1 MYDSYQIVNMLLPT
15 PAFRILMVLDQDFPP
30 DTRVE
35 NEALSL
41 IDAGFDV
48 SLLSVGI
55 KKLPTRATHRGIH
68 LFRRRL
74 PKQVR
79 NKMRGL
85 AGTVPLL
92 TLFLE
97 REICKVY
104 REKPFDVLHMHD
116 LHLFGGGIRAGR
128 ALGIPVVGDL
138 HENYVEVLQDYAW
151 STRFPGKLVV
161 SIPRWRRI
169 EKRWVNAVDHLVTVV
184 DEMKVRNTRLGV
196 DPDRTCVVPNTIRK
210 ADFDDFPVDE
220 GIIASIRSEFTILY
234 AGTIGMNRGL
244 DSVIRAMPDVLAEI
258 PGARLVIVG
267 EGRIRGELE
276 ILARQMGITDSVVF
290 TGWREQALIKSYIL
304 GSHVG
309 LLPLYKTAQ
318 TEIAIAHKLFQYMY
332 LERPAVV
339 TNCRVQQRIVEETG
353 CGLVY
358 PSGDSSALSKA
369 LLTLAADPDMARR
382 MGQNG
387 HQAVLERYNWEATA
401 RGMVE
406 MYEQLRYQYGRS

>member
-1 MYDSYQIVNMLLPT
+1 
-15 PAFRILMVLDQDFPP
+15 MVLDQDFPP
-30 DTRVE
+30 DIRVE

-41 IDAGFDV
+41 IEAGFDV

-55 KKLPTRATHRGIH
+55 EKLPARATHRGIH

-85 AGTVPLL
+85 AGTVSLF

-97 REICKVY
+97 REIRKVY

-128 ALGIPVVGDL
+128 VLGIPVVGDL
-138 HENYVEVLQDYAW
+138 HENYVDALQRYAW
-151 STRFPGKLVV
+151 STRFPGKFVV

-169 EKRWVNAVDHLVTVV
+169 EKRWVNAVDRVITVV
-184 DEMKVRNTRLGV
+184 EEMKARNIELGV
-196 DPDRTCVVPNTIRK
+196 DPNRLCIVSNTIRREE
-210 ADFDDFPVDE
+210 FDRFPVRAD
-220 GIIASIRSEFTILY
+220 IVTSVRSEFTVLY
-234 AGTIGMNRGL
+234 TGGIDLHRGL
-244 DSVIRAMPDVLAEI
+244 GSVVRAMPAVIARI
-258 PGARLVIVG
+258 PRARLVVVG
-267 EGRIRGELE
+267 EGRTRVELQKLAADLDIANSV
-276 ILARQMGITDSVVF
+276 IL
-290 TGWREQALIKSYIL
+290 TGWQDQTLLKSYIL
-304 GSHVG
+304 GSHVC
-309 LLPLYKTAQ
+309 LVPHLKSTHTDATIP
-318 TEIAIAHKLFQYMY
+318 HKLFHYMY
-332 LERPAVV
+332 LEKPVVV
-339 TNCRVQQRIVEETG
+339 TDCLPLKRIAEETQ

-358 PSGDSSALSKA
+358 SSGDSSALSEA
-369 LLTLAADPDMARR
+369 LLTLAADPDVARR